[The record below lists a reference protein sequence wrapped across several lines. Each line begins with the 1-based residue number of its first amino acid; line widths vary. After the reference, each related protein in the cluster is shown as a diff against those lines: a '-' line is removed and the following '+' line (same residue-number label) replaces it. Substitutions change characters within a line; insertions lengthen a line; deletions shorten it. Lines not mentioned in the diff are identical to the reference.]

1 LAISAADSQ
10 TTMRRSCRDG
20 RSIAPF
26 WHRTAA
32 FLRLRCFLQI
42 EHNVL
47 ARAMHPDDPL
57 ALERRGDD
65 AGGRLERLF
74 PRTDPD
80 RFDGVSGGALIETAD
95 DGFNFGEFGTQSGYR
110 CVVMAS
116 AVQTERNP
124 ITLAPFPPISRL
136 LLHSSIR
143 MLKGTHQHRRSSIFP
158 VDSASA
164 ARPVC
169 ATLGWPD
176 GRRNNF
182 RWSFP

>member
-1 LAISAADSQ
+1 MDDPL
-10 TTMRRSCRDG
+10 RRFG
-20 RSIAPF
+20 IG
-26 WHRTAA
+26 TAA

-95 DGFNFGEFGTQSGYR
+95 DGFNFGEFGH
-110 CVVMAS
+110 
-116 AVQTERNP
+116 AVRIQD
-124 ITLAPFPPISRL
+124 
-136 LLHSSIR
+136 
-143 MLKGTHQHRRSSIFP
+143 
-158 VDSASA
+158 V
-164 ARPVC
+164 
-169 ATLGWPD
+169 W
-176 GRRNNF
+176 
-182 RWSFP
+182 